1 MRLLLL
7 FSLLISALPSPLHA
21 EAIVDTRSG
30 RRLAI
35 ADLLDLARQAD
46 FVLLGEVH
54 DNPRHHQL
62 RAEFLARLAPDR
74 VVVEHLEQGH
84 DARWGTSS
92 DSGRSVLEALNQAGF
107 DSTGWQWPTHAPL
120 FEGLARA
127 GIPATGGNIGRDLAR
142 RLVREG
148 LPALP
153 PPLSAPLSRAP
164 LNADAQAALDADL
177 LDSHCGQL
185 PASRVPGMRLA
196 QRARDAAMA
205 TTLLAVPGRPAVL
218 LAGNGHLRSDYG
230 VPALLAEL
238 RPGARILSVGFIE
251 EDRPDTGDK
260 LYTHVWR
267 TPPAPRGDPCA
278 ALKAGKPKT

>member
-1 MRLLLL
+1 MRILLLVT
-7 FSLLISALPSPLHA
+7 LLISALPAPLHA
-21 EAIVDTRSG
+21 EGIVDTRSG
-30 RRLAI
+30 RHLAI

-62 RAEFLARLAPDR
+62 RAEFLARLAPGS

-84 DARWGTSS
+84 DARWSTSS
-92 DSGRSVLEALNQAGF
+92 DSGRTVLDGLNQAGF
-107 DSTGWQWPTHAPL
+107 DSAGWQWPTHAPL

-153 PPLSAPLSRAP
+153 PPLAAALSRAP
-164 LNADAQAALDADL
+164 LDADAQAALDADL
-177 LDSHCGQL
+177 VDSHCGQL
-185 PASRVPGMRLA
+185 PANRVAGMRLA

-205 TTLLAVPGRPAVL
+205 TTLLAVPGKPAVL

-230 VPALLAEL
+230 VPALLTEL

-251 EDRPDTGDK
+251 EDHPDTADR

-278 ALKAGKPKT
+278 VLKAGAPRT